1 MLSKSCEYA
10 LRAVVYIAA
19 NSGDDR
25 KAGIKEISKSLKM
38 PAPFLAKILQNLAKG
53 KILASVKGPNGGFYL
68 NKNPKKISFL
78 NIVESVDG
86 LDYFNK
92 CALGLKRCSNEKP
105 CPAHFLVKKS
115 RDEIRAA
122 LSDKT
127 LDQVIQELNDK
138 KVYI

>member
-19 NSGDDR
+19 NSSDER
-25 KAGIKEISKSLKM
+25 KAGIKEISKALKM

-53 KILASVKGPNGGFYL
+53 KILGSVKGPNGGFYL
-68 NKNPKKISFL
+68 TKKPEKISFL
-78 NIVESVDG
+78 NIVDSVDG
-86 LDYFNK
+86 LDYFSR
-92 CALGLKRCSNEKP
+92 CALGLRKCSNERP

-115 RDEIRAA
+115 RDEIRNA
-122 LSDKT
+122 LAEKT
-127 LDQVIQELNDK
+127 LDQVIEDLNEK